1 MVFANGLFI
10 DVGVSLTAAKIVLIG
25 FMPSMVMG
33 RTPISLIGP
42 DRGLVLLF
50 LAYGLLVTAILGL
63 TLPYVPTAD
72 FEGRVRWRWVIQAG
86 SFGLSVLPYFLCLG
100 LVRSERG
107 VERILDMLVVGA
119 ALLAA
124 IGLLQWILVTQ
135 FGIDAFGI
143 AREGLTG
150 REFYQASIY
159 IEDYAF
165 SRINSFAR
173 EPKDLG
179 TALAL
184 MLPIVIWRTTGVA
197 RTLLLAL
204 MSSALVLTYST
215 TAFILLL
222 LCLACFAPL
231 LYSWRHTRKSL
242 VRGLIVALLVILP
255 SSLLIQGE
263 QKALIEDVFDARVLQ
278 RLGVLEEYDELALD
292 FLNAEPRW
300 LVTGVG
306 AGLTPFFAN
315 KYLPTDPVL
324 LSYMDNLT
332 WDPKAGLLRWVA
344 AFGLLGVA
352 LALGSVVRVALELK
366 RVAVISMHDR
376 MATFLVT
383 YLLYVTF
390 AQLLRGVDEFFWF
403 ALGTSAAYVLQARRA
418 LSVAGPYK

>member
-1 MVFANGLFI
+1 
-10 DVGVSLTAAKIVLIG
+10 
-25 FMPSMVMG
+25 MVMG

-50 LAYGLLVTAILGL
+50 LIYGLLVTAILGL

-72 FEGRVRWRWVIQAG
+72 FEGRVRWRWVVQAG

-100 LVRSERG
+100 LVQSKRG
-107 VERILDMLVVGA
+107 LDRVWDMIVMGA
-119 ALLAA
+119 AILAA
-124 IGLLQWILVTQ
+124 IGVLQWVLVTQ

-159 IEDYAF
+159 IEDFAF

-184 MLPIVIWRTTGVA
+184 VLPLVFWRTTGGVRA
-197 RTLLLAL
+197 LLLVL
-204 MSSALVLTYST
+204 MFTALVLTYST

-222 LCLACFAPL
+222 LCLVCFAPL
-231 LYSWRHTRKSL
+231 LYFWRHTRKSL
-242 VRGLIVALLVILP
+242 LRGLIVGFIVIVP
-255 SSLLIQGE
+255 ISQLIQGE
-263 QKALIEDVFDARVLQ
+263 QTTLIEDVFDARVLQ

-292 FLNAEPRW
+292 FLDLEPRW
-300 LVTGVG
+300 LATGVG

-332 WDPKAGLLRWVA
+332 WDPKAGLLRWVT

-352 LALGSVVRVALELK
+352 LALGGVVRVALKL
-366 RVAVISMHDR
+366 RRIARDMRDR
-376 MATFLVT
+376 TATFLTT
-383 YLLYVTF
+383 YLLYVAS
-390 AQLLRGVDEFFWF
+390 AQLLRGIDEYFWF
-403 ALGTSAAYVLQARRA
+403 VLGTSAVYVLQAQRESA
-418 LSVAGPYK
+418 VARPST

>member
-1 MVFANGLFI
+1 
-10 DVGVSLTAAKIVLIG
+10 
-25 FMPSMVMG
+25 MVMG
-33 RTPISLIGP
+33 RTPIALIGP

-50 LAYGLLVTAILGL
+50 LAYGILVTAILGL

-72 FEGRVRWRWVIQAG
+72 FEGRVRWRWVVQAG
-86 SFGLSVLPYFLCLG
+86 SFGMSVLPYFLCLG
-100 LVRSERG
+100 LVQSERG
-107 VERILDMLVVGA
+107 VERILDMIVAGA
-119 ALLAA
+119 AILAA
-124 IGLLQWILVTQ
+124 IGLLQWVLVTQ
-135 FGIDAFGI
+135 FSIDAFGI

-184 MLPIVIWRTTGVA
+184 VLPLAFWRTTGVLRA
-197 RTLLLAL
+197 LLLLL
-204 MSSALVLTYST
+204 MFAALVLTYST
-215 TAFILLL
+215 TAFILLV
-222 LCLACFAPL
+222 LCLVCFAPL

-242 VRGLIVALLVILP
+242 VRGLVVAFIVVVP

-263 QKALIEDVFDARVLQ
+263 QATLLEDVFDARVLQ
-278 RLGVLEEYDELALD
+278 RLGVVEEYDELALD
-292 FLNAEPRW
+292 FLNLEPRW

-332 WDPKAGLLRWVA
+332 WDPKAGLLRWLT

-352 LALGSVVRVALELK
+352 LALGSVVRVVLELK
-366 RVAVISMHDR
+366 RVALVMRDR
-376 MATFLVT
+376 TAAFLVI
-383 YLLYVTF
+383 YLLYVMS

-403 ALGTSAAYVLQARRA
+403 VVGTSAVYVLHAKGKS
-418 LSVAGPYK
+418 SVAGPCK